1 MKLYSNRYAPSP
13 RRVRMFA
20 AEKNIPLEL
29 VEVDLAAGETQSP
42 EFLALNPRGELPL
55 LDLGDGTILT
65 ESLAICRLLEAQ
77 YPEPNLWGRTAAE
90 RAAVDCAVDGLM
102 FRLYVP
108 TTQAFRH
115 GHEFWA
121 GRIEQVPAY
130 ADVARRLVVAEYA
143 LLDRT
148 LEGHDYVCLDRFTMA
163 DIVAYTSVEFGK
175 VAGLRPDAGLAALGR
190 WRLRIAERPSG
201 RARGLEAGVS
211 RMSTGYPRC
220 R

>member
-20 AEKNIPLEL
+20 AEKGIALDI
-29 VEVDLAAGETQSP
+29 VEVDIAAGEQRSA
-42 EFLALNPRGELPL
+42 EFLARNPRGELPL
-55 LDLGDGTILT
+55 LELDDGSILT
-65 ESLAICRLLEAQ
+65 ESLAICRLLEARQ
-77 YPEPNLWGRTAAE
+77 PEPNLWGRTPEE

-130 ADVARRLVVAEYA
+130 ADVARRLVTAEY
-143 LLDRT
+143 DF
-148 LEGHDYVCLDRFTMA
+148 LERRLAEHAYVSLDRFTMA
-163 DIVAYTSVEFGK
+163 DIVAYTTVEFGK
-175 VAGLRPDAGLAALGR
+175 VAGLRPGADHKGIQR
-190 WRLRIAERPSG
+190 WRAEIRERPSA
-201 RARGLEAGVS
+201 RA
-211 RMSTGYPRC
+211 
-220 R
+220 

>member
-20 AEKNIPLEL
+20 AEKGIALEI
-29 VEVDLAAGETQSP
+29 VEIDIAQGGTRSDA
-42 EFLALNPRGELPL
+42 FLALNPRGELPL
-55 LDLGDGTILT
+55 LELDDGTTLT

-77 YPEPNLWGRTAAE
+77 QPEPNLWGRTPAE

-102 FRLYVP
+102 YRLYVP

-130 ADVARRLVVAEYA
+130 ADVSRRLVAAELE
-143 LLDRT
+143 LLERT
-148 LEGHDYVCLDRFTMA
+148 LADHTYVCLERFTMA
-163 DIVAYTSVEFGK
+163 DIVAYTTIDFGR
-175 VAGLRPDAGLAALGR
+175 VAGLRPTPEQTAIQR
-190 WRLRIAERPSG
+190 WRALIAERPS
-201 RARGLEAGVS
+201 AKA
-211 RMSTGYPRC
+211 
-220 R
+220 